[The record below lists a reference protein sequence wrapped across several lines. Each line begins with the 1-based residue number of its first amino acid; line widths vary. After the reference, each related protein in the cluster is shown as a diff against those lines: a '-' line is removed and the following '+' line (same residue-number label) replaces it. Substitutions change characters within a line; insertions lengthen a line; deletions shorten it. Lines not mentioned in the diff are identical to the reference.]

1 MRAIWYEKFGAAK
14 DVLIF
19 GEKDKPTP
27 AAGEVLVKISYNG
40 INPVDVKVRVGGRA
54 DMRDPFVIPHQDGS
68 GIIEAVGEGVD
79 ETRVG
84 ERVWI
89 FESQWG
95 KPFGA
100 AADYTCIAQNRAVR
114 LPDNTGLDEGACLGV
129 PAMTA
134 HRCVYGDGTVEG
146 QTVLVTGGAGA
157 VGNYAIQFAKLG
169 GATVITTVSGDEKA
183 DLARRAGADHVINYR
198 SEDVKDRVKDITG
211 GAGVKR
217 IVEVEFGGNINTSTA
232 IIQNNGVIATYASD
246 AEKNPTVPFYRL
258 LYKNIQ
264 VRHELVFIMPEDAK
278 NLAMSDITKWLEA
291 GKLIHHMNETFA
303 LEDTVSAHEAVEAA
317 AFGKVLIGINP

>member
-1 MRAIWYEKFGAAK
+1 MRAIWYEKFGPAK
-14 DVLIF
+14 DVLTF

-27 AAGEVLVKISYNG
+27 AAGEVLVKVSYNG
-40 INPVDVKVRVGGRA
+40 INPVDVKTRTGGRA
-54 DMRDPFVIPHQDGS
+54 ELRDPYVIPHYDGS

-79 ETRVG
+79 AGRIG

-89 FESQWG
+89 YDCQWNSPLG
-95 KPFGA
+95 T
-100 AADYTCIAQNRAVR
+100 AADYTCSAANRAVR

-134 HRCVYGDGTVEG
+134 HRCVYGDGSVDGLTI
-146 QTVLVTGGAGA
+146 LVTGGAGA

-169 GATVITTVSGDEKA
+169 GATVITTVSSDEKA

-198 SEDVKDRVKDITG
+198 SEDVKAQIRALTD
-211 GAGVKR
+211 GAGVDR
-217 IVEVEFGGNINTSTA
+217 IVEVEFGGNINTA
-232 IIQNNGVIATYASD
+232 ISIIKNNGVIATYASD
-246 AEKNPTVPFYRL
+246 ADKNPAVPFYRL

-278 NLAMSDITKWLEA
+278 NLAMSDITRWLEE
-291 GKLIHHMNETFA
+291 GRLVHHIYDTFT
-303 LEDTVSAHEAVEAA
+303 LEDAALAHEAVEGA
-317 AFGKVLIGINP
+317 AFGKVLIGVNI

>member
-1 MRAIWYEKFGAAK
+1 MRAIWYEKFGPAK
-14 DVLIF
+14 DVLNF
-19 GEKDKPTP
+19 GEKETPTP
-27 AAGEVLVKISYNG
+27 AAGEVLVKIAYNG

-54 DMRDPFVIPHQDGS
+54 GMRDSFVIPHQDGS

-79 ETRVG
+79 AARVG

-89 FESQWG
+89 YEAQWG

-100 AADYTCIAQNRAVR
+100 AADYTCIVQNRAVR

-134 HRCVYGDGTVEG
+134 HRCVYGDGSVDG

-157 VGNYAIQFAKLG
+157 VGNYAVQFAKLG
-169 GATVITTVSGDEKA
+169 GATVITTVSSDEKA
-183 DLARRAGADHVINYR
+183 DLAHRAGADYVINYR
-198 SEDVKDRVKDITG
+198 SEDVKDRIMALTD
-211 GAGVKR
+211 GAGIDR

-232 IIQNNGVIATYASD
+232 IIKNNGVIATYASD

-264 VRHELVFIMPEDAK
+264 VRHELVFIMPEDGK
-278 NLAMSDITKWLEA
+278 DLAMADITRWLDA
-291 GKLIHHMNETFA
+291 GHLVHHMNETFD
-303 LEDTVSAHEAVEAA
+303 LEDTVLAHEAVEAA
-317 AFGKVLIGINP
+317 AFGKVLIGVNP